1 MSVWQKRFIKTMKFK
16 KGDQIIVT
24 IGKDKGKK
32 GNIEKVFPKSN
43 AVLVPGINVY
53 KKHEKK
59 RDEQHPGG
67 IIEFNKPLATG
78 KIALIC
84 PKCGKQTRIGYKIV
98 KGTKDRICRK
108 CEQVI

>member
-1 MSVWQKRFIKTMKFK
+1 MKIK

-24 IGKDKGKK
+24 TGRDKGKK
-32 GNIEKVFPKSN
+32 GKVEKVFPKELT
-43 AVLVPGINVY
+43 VLVPGTNMV

-67 IIEFNKPLATG
+67 IIEVVKPIDLG
-78 KIALIC
+78 KIAVIC
-84 PKCGKQTRIGYKIV
+84 PKCGKQTRLGYRIV
-98 KGTKDRICRK
+98 KGAKERICRK

>member
-1 MSVWQKRFIKTMKFK
+1 MKLK

-24 IGKDKGKK
+24 VGKDKGKK
-32 GNIEKVFPKSN
+32 GKVEKVFPKD
-43 AVLVPGINVY
+43 ATVVVPGINIV

-67 IIEFNKPLATG
+67 IIEVVKPITMG

-84 PKCGKQTRIGYKIV
+84 PKCGQSTRVGYRIV
-98 KGTKDRICRK
+98 KNTKERICRK